1 MLEAIRE
8 RSQGWIAKVI
18 LGLLIVPFA
27 LWGVD
32 SYISGGSKEAP
43 AAKVGDAEIS
53 QREFIKT
60 LKEQQEQAG
69 AKVEE
74 KALRKL
80 VMDQLVNTRA
90 LSQAAGKAG
99 FSILDPQ
106 VQAVL
111 AGIEIFQENG
121 KFSEARLTAWLKG
134 RGMARGELL
143 AMIGQDLLLKQVQIG
158 YGEGAVFAL
167 PSATRLANLLAQQ
180 REVNEVIFD
189 QKAYSNA
196 TTIDDKAVAAEFKAH
211 QADYATPAMVR
222 VQYLTLSQAALEAGI
237 QISEAQARKFFEENP
252 AQFQEPE
259 QRRAS
264 HILIKV
270 DAPATKSAAKARAE
284 QLLAEVRKTP
294 AKFADLARQHSQDP
308 GSGAKGGD
316 LGAFTR
322 DMMVKPFA
330 DAVWAMQPGEIQGLV
345 ESQFGFHIIRLDGVL
360 GGAKL
365 GFAVVKDNI
374 VQTMKQQEA
383 QKRFVETAE
392 RFSNMVYEQPDSL
405 EPAAKEFGL
414 KIEQSGWIGKGN
426 ATPAMLGDTRLMAA
440 LLSEDALKKKQNVE
454 AIEVA
459 PSTLVSA
466 RVIEH
471 RAAGLR
477 PLADVAGEIRA
488 RLTAAAARKLAAEAG
503 KKALDAARAGQEL
516 ASVSNPMSAPMTVSR
531 MRPLN
536 VPSASVRAIF
546 GAAVVSTPGK
556 LPAYVGVESA
566 EGYRLYRINR
576 VAASEL
582 PAEQIKTMRND
593 MRRLLAQ
600 EEMRAY
606 LENIKAGT
614 KIKIDPTALEPK
626 AE

>member
-18 LGLLIVPFA
+18 LGLLIIPFA

-32 SYISGGSKEAP
+32 SYISGGGKEAP
-43 AAKVGDAEIS
+43 AAKVGDSEIS

-80 VMDQLVNTRA
+80 VLEQLVNTRV

-99 FSILDPQ
+99 FAILDPQ

-111 AGIEIFQENG
+111 AGVEIFQEGG
-121 KFSEARLTAWLKG
+121 KFSEARLDAWLKS

-158 YGEGAVFAL
+158 YGEGAVIAL
-167 PSATRLANLLAQQ
+167 PSVTRLANLLAQQ
-180 REVNEVIFD
+180 REVNEAIFD
-189 QKAYSNA
+189 QKDFSKA
-196 TTIDDKAVAAEFKAH
+196 TQIDEKAVAAEFNAH

-237 QISEAQARKFFEENP
+237 QISDEQAKKFFEANP

-270 DAPATKSAAKARAE
+270 DAGATAADKQAAKARAE

-316 LGAFTR
+316 LGVFAR

-330 DAVWAMQPGEIQGLV
+330 DAAWAMKPGEIRGLV

-365 GFAVVKDNI
+365 GFAVVKDDL
-374 VQTMKQQEA
+374 VKTMKQQEA
-383 QKRFVETAE
+383 QKRFVEAAE

-414 KIEQSGWIGKGN
+414 KIETSGWIGKGN
-426 ATPAMLGDTRLMAA
+426 AQPPMLGDTRLMAA

-459 PSTLVSA
+459 PNTLISA

-471 RAAGLR
+471 RPAGLR
-477 PLADVAGEIRA
+477 PLAEVAGEIRA
-488 RLTAAAARKLAAEAG
+488 RLTTAAAHKLAVDAG
-503 KKALDAARAGQEL
+503 KKALDAARAGQAPANL
-516 ASVSNPMSAPMTVSR
+516 SAPMTVSR

-536 VPSASVRAIF
+536 VPSASVRALF
-546 GAAVVSTPGK
+546 AADATK

-576 VAASEL
+576 VAAVEP
-582 PAEQIKTMRND
+582 PAEQVKAMRND

-606 LENIKAGT
+606 LESIKAAA
-614 KIKIDPTALEPK
+614 KIKIEPTALEPK

>member
-18 LGLLIVPFA
+18 LGLLIIPFA

-32 SYISGGSKEAP
+32 SYISGGGKEAP
-43 AAKVGDAEIS
+43 AAEVGDVEIS

-60 LKEQQEQAG
+60 LKEQQEQLG
-69 AKVEE
+69 AKVDE
-74 KALRKL
+74 KALRKQ
-80 VMDQLVNTRA
+80 VMDQLVNTSL

-106 VQAVL
+106 VQSVL

-121 KFSEARLTAWLKG
+121 KFSEVRLDSWLRS

-143 AMIGQDLLLKQVQIG
+143 AMISQDLLLKQVQIG

-167 PSATRLANLLAQQ
+167 PSATRLGNLLAQQ

-189 QKAYSNA
+189 QKDFSIAVQ
-196 TTIDDKAVAAEFKAH
+196 IDDKAVEAEFKAH

-237 QISEAQARKFFEENP
+237 QISDEQARKFFEENP

-264 HILIKV
+264 HILIKLDAGV
-270 DAPATKSAAKARAE
+270 DAAAKQAAKTRAE

-316 LGAFTR
+316 LGAFSR

-330 DAVWAMQPGEIQGLV
+330 DAVWAMKPGEIQGLV
-345 ESQFGFHIIRLDGVL
+345 ESQFGFHIIRLDGVI

-365 GFAVVKDNI
+365 GFAVVKDDIIKN
-374 VQTMKQQEA
+374 MKQQEA
-383 QKRFVETAE
+383 QKRFVEAAE

-426 ATPAMLGDTRLMAA
+426 AQPTMLGDARLMDA
-440 LLSEDALKKKQNVE
+440 LMSEDALKKKQNIE

-459 PSTLVSA
+459 PNTLVSA

-471 RAAGLR
+471 RPAGLR
-477 PLADVAGEIRA
+477 PLTEVAAEIRA

-503 KKALDAARAGQEL
+503 KKALEAARAGQAL
-516 ASVSNPMSAPMTVSR
+516 VNLSAPMTVSR

-536 VPSASVRAIF
+536 VPSASIRALF
-546 GAAVVSTPGK
+546 GADAAK

-576 VAASEL
+576 VAASEP
-582 PAEQIKTMRND
+582 PAEQVKAMRND

-606 LENIKAGT
+606 LESIKARA
-614 KIKIDPTALEPK
+614 KIKIEPTALEAK